1 MSKEGL
7 RFESLEVENFKNIEK
22 KIVSIGGRS
31 FIVTGQNAAGKS
43 SLIQALLSPMDSK
56 VKQPKKAIMDGKDK
70 ASTKVVIKGEIG
82 GEEHEYTLEM
92 FYTPGN
98 QTGRLVIRNSAGE
111 ALKSPAK
118 TLDAIVGNIAFD
130 MFKFL
135 NGTGPAKVKVIK
147 ELAGIVSQID
157 ALDAQRKEKMA
168 DKLFKTR
175 SCEEKEA
182 IMKNHGLS
190 QDDIEKYSESIHV
203 EPINEEL
210 ANISKKIESYARI
223 KNGVQKFKDDNL
235 ALNADN
241 VKYEK
246 EITELEAKIAELKET
261 VKANKETIE
270 QNKSSQ
276 SKGEEWLEKNKE
288 PNAGEISKRLSDAN
302 LHNENYNKVVEL
314 GKKQVEIVTLKKEI
328 EKLQAEVVKIDDDK
342 LRLIKKS
349 KLPIKGMTFD
359 DEQVYLNG
367 LPMEEGQINT
377 AELYKAGFE
386 ISKALNPNL
395 RVIIIPE
402 GSLFDRKSL
411 MAVIKQADEEG
422 YQVIAEV
429 VSDDADVSI
438 NFVEAEA

>member
-1 MSKEGL
+1 MKEGL
-7 RFESLEVENFKNIEK
+7 RFESLEVENFKNITK
-22 KIVSIGGRS
+22 KIVNIGGRS
-31 FIVTGQNAAGKS
+31 FIITGKNAAGKS

-56 VKQPKKAIMDGKDK
+56 VKQPKKAIKRGEEKG
-70 ASTKVVIKGEIG
+70 STKVVIKGEIG

-118 TLDAIVGNIAFD
+118 TLDAIVGNISFD

-135 NGTGPAKVKVIK
+135 NDTGSAKVKVIK
-147 ELAGIVSQID
+147 DLAGITSQID

-182 IMKNHGLS
+182 VMKNHGLS
-190 QDDIEKYSESIHV
+190 QDEIDKYSEEIPV
-203 EPINEEL
+203 EPIKEEL
-210 ANISKKIESYARI
+210 ATISKKIDDYNRI
-223 KNGVQKFKDDNL
+223 KNSVAKFKKENEDSKDDI
-235 ALNADN
+235 
-241 VKYEK
+241 EK
-246 EITELEAKIAELKET
+246 NNEEIQKLLKKIQVIEA
-261 VKANKETIE
+261 ANKALEELIKTNEVSIT
-270 QNKSSQ
+270 
-276 SKGEEWLEKNKE
+276 KGEEWLSRNNE
-288 PNAGEISKRLSDAN
+288 PKAEEISKRLSDAN
-302 LHNENYNKVVEL
+302 LHNENYNKVIEL
-314 GKKQVEIVTLKKEI
+314 GKKQIEIVNLKKEI
-328 EKLQAEVVKIDDDK
+328 EKLQAEVVKIDEDK
-342 LRLIKKS
+342 LRLIRKS
-349 KLPIKGMTFD
+349 KLPIEGMTFD
-359 DEQVYLNG
+359 EDQVYLNG

-402 GSLFDRKSL
+402 GSLFDKESL
-411 MAVIKQADEEG
+411 MEVIKKADEDG

-429 VSDDADVSI
+429 VSDDADVNI

>member
-7 RFESLEVENFKNIEK
+7 RFESLEVENFKNIK
-22 KIVSIGGRS
+22 KKVVSIGGRS
-31 FIVTGQNAAGKS
+31 FIITGKNAAGKS

-56 VKQPKKAIMDGKDK
+56 VKQPKKAIMDGEEK

-98 QTGRLVIRNSAGE
+98 QTGRLVIRNAAGE

-135 NGTGPAKVKVIK
+135 NGTGPVKVKVIK

-182 IMKNHGLS
+182 VMKNHGLS
-190 QDDIEKYSESIHV
+190 QDDIEKYSEQIPV

-210 ANISKKIESYARI
+210 TNISKKIENYAKV
-223 KNGVQKFKDDNL
+223 KNGVADYKKKNAEMLEYNKQAEL
-235 ALNADN
+235 AIVDLEN
-241 VKYEK
+241 KIK
-246 EITELEAKIAELKET
+246 EIRDNIAINNSETEKNDDLIK
-261 VKANKETIE
+261 
-270 QNKSSQ
+270 
-276 SKGEEWLEKNKE
+276 KGNEWLEKNKE
-288 PNAGEISKRLSDAN
+288 PKADEISKRLSDAN
-302 LHNENYNKVVEL
+302 VHNENYNKVIEL

-402 GSLFDRKSL
+402 GSLFDTKSL